1 MWKYSGLF
9 KEIRDLVSQDS
20 FDTLQGVE
28 AFDITI
34 TDHGR
39 YLYVD
44 RFFSS
49 LSKERIEEILDK
61 AIGNFVFATLP
72 NRFLSNVAWQ
82 LFQLSDKSDPVRLG
96 FFKPYEDIEYYSDDG
111 ELLILADDEIFC
123 WNPADKL
130 QTVVMSD
137 YNTWVINV
145 DEERTNA
152 LWDSL
157 NLSDI
162 EGCVADVLVYR
173 YWNGHNWRIMTAKY
187 SGG

>member
-1 MWKYSGLF
+1 MKYNDLF
-9 KEIRDLVSQDS
+9 KKIRKLVSQDS

-34 TDHGR
+34 TDR
-39 YLYVD
+39 YQYVDRLYVD

-49 LSKERIEEILDK
+49 LSKERIEEILEE
-61 AIGNFVFATLP
+61 AIGN
-72 NRFLSNVAWQ
+72 NVVWQ

-123 WNPADKL
+123 WKPAGKL

-137 YNTWVINV
+137 YNTFVINV

-173 YWNGHNWRIMTAKY
+173 YWNGHNWRIMTANY

>member
-1 MWKYSGLF
+1 MKYNGLF
-9 KEIRDLVSQDS
+9 RKIRDLVSQDS
-20 FDTLQGVE
+20 FDTIQGVE

-34 TDHGR
+34 TDR

-49 LSKERIEEILDK
+49 LSKERIEEILEE
-61 AIGNFVFATLP
+61 AIGN
-72 NRFLSNVAWQ
+72 NVAWQ

-123 WNPADKL
+123 WKPAGKL

-137 YNTWVINV
+137 YNTFVINV

-173 YWNGHNWRIMTAKY
+173 YWNGHNWRIMTANVKGKNFPLY
-187 SGG
+187 R

>member
-20 FDTLQGVE
+20 FDTIQGVE

-34 TDHGR
+34 TDKGR

-49 LSKERIEEILDK
+49 LSKERIEEILHK
-61 AIGNFVFATLP
+61 AIGNLVFATLP

-82 LFQLSDKSDPVRLG
+82 LFQLSDKSDPVRFG
-96 FFKPYEDIEYYSDDG
+96 FFNRNFDKSDE
-111 ELLILADDEIFC
+111 ELNAVVINVDE
-123 WNPADKL
+123 AGKL
-130 QTVVMSD
+130 QTVVISD
-137 YNTWVINV
+137 YNT
-145 DEERTNA
+145 
-152 LWDSL
+152 
-157 NLSDI
+157 I

-173 YWNGHNWRIMTAKY
+173 YWNRHNWRIMTAKY